1 MSDTERADLFRAL
14 LPKLY
19 EYGNIQRLKRTDE
32 TEPIL
37 VQLLT
42 DAFEVGMKY
51 QQDLA
56 STGTLQ
62 QDS

>member
-1 MSDTERADLFRAL
+1 MTEEERINLFRSL

-19 EYGNIQRLKRTDE
+19 EYGNIQRLKRTEE

-37 VQLLT
+37 IQIIT

-51 QQDLA
+51 QQDLGRN
-56 STGTLQ
+56 GTSQ